1 MPTLKRKKHHRN
13 TQHPVDVSTFVSIL
27 QSAARFDEFTVHE
40 QREGGEE
47 PHILAKGPNTCTKE
61 VYVSEAEPHISIQ
74 EHYIFITSTHVIVN
88 AHSHKHHLIVEE
100 NHGTHQMKG
109 QSDVR
114 YVTHMIVRY
123 IAHTNAAC
131 HTYE

>member
-1 MPTLKRKKHHRN
+1 M
-13 TQHPVDVSTFVSIL
+13 DISIFVSIF
-27 QSAARFDEFTVHE
+27 SGTARFDESTLDE

-47 PHILAKGPNTCTKE
+47 PQILAKGPNTCTKE

-74 EHYIFITSTHVIVN
+74 EHYIFTTSTHVIVN
-88 AHSHKHHLIVEE
+88 AHTHKHHLIVEE
-100 NHGTHQMKG
+100 NHGTHQVKG

>member
-1 MPTLKRKKHHRN
+1 
-13 TQHPVDVSTFVSIL
+13 VDVSTFVSIF
-27 QSAARFDEFTVHE
+27 QSAARFDESTDHE

-47 PHILAKGPNTCTKE
+47 PQILAKGPNTCTKE

-74 EHYIFITSTHVIVN
+74 EHYIFATSTEVIVN
-88 AHSHKHHLIVEE
+88 AHTHKHHLIVEE
-100 NHGTHQMKG
+100 NHGTHQVKG